1 MEYLNTDCIKCGS
14 TNVSVINAVT
24 DHTSTTRTVYYKCNT
39 CSHEFS
45 YDIPDTFDAA
55 SYAIPVSQ
63 SAYGQPSVIYTQN
76 NSMPNVV
83 STEHI
88 VSPDVTALNE
98 QIEKID
104 KCSKFMSEFKDK
116 LLDLVSF
123 IDKFLENEEE

>member
-24 DHTSTTRTVYYKCNT
+24 DHTSATRTVYYKCNT

-63 SAYGQPSVIYTQN
+63 SVYSPTSFTQN
-76 NSMPNVV
+76 TIQHV
-83 STEHI
+83 

-98 QIEKID
+98 QIDKID
-104 KCSKFMSEFKDK
+104 KCSKFISEFKDK